1 MDAGAVKKDSK
12 LKKLVRSGIPASV
25 RGRAWQFLAGSAGYR
40 KTGVYEVGVELIRRD
55 RLPIFDVIERDIHRC
70 YPEHVMFR
78 DENSQGQADLNN
90 VLKAYA
96 HYNPSVGYCQGMG
109 RLVGCMLMQMPAEV
123 GSGTNRR
130 LLFVDR
136 ECTDSFWLLVATI
149 DKYMAGY
156 FIPTLS
162 QLRIDAYVFEQL
174 LREHEPKLAQ
184 HMVDNDVVP
193 LMYITQWFLT
203 AFTLTLPWP
212 TVLRVWDVFY
222 FEGIERIVFYRIG
235 LAIIW
240 LNRAFAIHLNCHF
253 LSTDHLLRHCPTNA
267 ELLEF
272 LLHIPF
278 DNLGP
283 ENLLETAFKIKLSKD
298 DIKKYSRKASSE
310 ASTQGLPVEFGINN
324 LSAGQLSNNSASALV
339 GAMAGV
345 GGKIKRTAVGG
356 GSAHSGSLGKAGGK
370 KISFIAGTYGSVHK
384 MRHIKTGEVRV
395 AKVQPVSMASVHELE
410 IMRTLR
416 HENVIS
422 LEGFFEVD
430 GALVFVMEFAA
441 HGDLSSIQLTSEPA
455 LARVVYDILRALAY
469 LHDDAGIIH
478 RDLKPENLLRAEGNV
493 VKIAD
498 FGTAVRSGEV
508 SGNARLEDFVDT
520 LPVPPEAFRG
530 LPPTFATDI
539 WALGITLIELLTA
552 EYPHGELEDD
562 EIARLVGWTGEHP
575 PVPQDA
581 SPLLHAFLKRCLT
594 FSPSLRATARELLRH
609 PWIVEHV
616 MKETGIGVVLVVDR
630 HLQEGGICIVDGA
643 RALNV

>member
-40 KTGVYEVGVELIRRD
+40 KTGVYEELIRRD

-109 RLVGCMLMQMPAEV
+109 RLVGCMLMQMPAE
-123 GSGTNRR
+123 
-130 LLFVDR
+130 
-136 ECTDSFWLLVATI
+136 DSFWLLVATI

-222 FEGIERIVFYRIG
+222 FEGVKVFYRIG

-240 LNRAFAIHLNCHF
+240 LNR
-253 LSTDHLLRHCPTNA
+253 DHLLRHCPTNA

-370 KISFIAGTYGSVHK
+370 KISF
-384 MRHIKTGEVRV
+384 M
-395 AKVQPVSMASVHELE
+395 
-410 IMRTLR
+410 
-416 HENVIS
+416 
-422 LEGFFEVD
+422 
-430 GALVFVMEFAA
+430 
-441 HGDLSSIQLTSEPA
+441 
-455 LARVVYDILRALAY
+455 
-469 LHDDAGIIH
+469 
-478 RDLKPENLLRAEGNV
+478 
-493 VKIAD
+493 
-498 FGTAVRSGEV
+498 
-508 SGNARLEDFVDT
+508 
-520 LPVPPEAFRG
+520 
-530 LPPTFATDI
+530 
-539 WALGITLIELLTA
+539 
-552 EYPHGELEDD
+552 
-562 EIARLVGWTGEHP
+562 
-575 PVPQDA
+575 
-581 SPLLHAFLKRCLT
+581 
-594 FSPSLRATARELLRH
+594 
-609 PWIVEHV
+609 
-616 MKETGIGVVLVVDR
+616 
-630 HLQEGGICIVDGA
+630 
-643 RALNV
+643 